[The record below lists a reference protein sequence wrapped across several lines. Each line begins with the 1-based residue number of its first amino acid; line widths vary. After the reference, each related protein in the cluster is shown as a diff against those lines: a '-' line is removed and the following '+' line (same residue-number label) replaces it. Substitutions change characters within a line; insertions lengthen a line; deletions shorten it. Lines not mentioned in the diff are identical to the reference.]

1 MFRRA
6 FAYAN
11 GEEND
16 TVSITATRANPID
29 VLTVGFDFTQLTYR
43 TLVLSP
49 PPRPSSPLP
58 LLCSSHL
65 SSLKVAVRRGYQRK
79 SCFNET

>member
-1 MFRRA
+1 MFRRT

-16 TVSITATRANPID
+16 TVSITASRANPID

-43 TLVLSP
+43 TLVLPPSP
-49 PPRPSSPLP
+49 PPLPALSPISP
-58 LLCSSHL
+58 
-65 SSLKVAVRRGYQRK
+65 VRV
-79 SCFNET
+79 T

>member
-16 TVSITATRANPID
+16 TVSITATRAANPID

-43 TLVLSP
+43 TLVLPPSSLP
-49 PPRPSSPLP
+49 PPSP
-58 LLCSSHL
+58 
-65 SSLKVAVRRGYQRK
+65 VRV
-79 SCFNET
+79 T

>member
-49 PPRPSSPLP
+49 APSSPLP
-58 LLCSSHL
+58 LPCSSHL